1 MKAVAVELDDSEE
14 PIMQEVKTIGLD
26 IAKSVFQVHG
36 VAPVFVVVPRPAQ
49 PECTVWRAF
58 AARGGLA
65 KISWTPDNLFLRNE
79 KLAARA
85 RKPGETGRKIMR
97 LLKLALAG
105 VCVLGLAG
113 SANSAEP
120 VKIRMSWV
128 APVSNWASIVL
139 EKKDLAKHLGK
150 SYTLEPVRYQGTP
163 PMITAIANN
172 ELEVSN
178 LAYSSLAIAIENA
191 GLSDIRV
198 IADEFQDGVPGYYT
212 QQYFVRKDSGI
223 NKVEDLKGKVV
234 GTNAGGSAVDVA
246 MRAMLKKHG
255 LEANR
260 DYTMLEAPLPTM
272 PAVLSD
278 KKADLIPAVLPF
290 SFNPKLREEGKVLF
304 KQTEALGVTQMIVWT
319 ARKSFIDK
327 HRAAMVDFMEDM
339 LRITHWYM
347 DPKNHNEVAQIA
359 SKITKAPPE
368 RFGWLFTKEDYYR
381 DPNLI
386 PNLEA
391 LQRNIDTTRDL
402 GFVKKKIDIKQY
414 SDLSLVQEAAKRLK

>member
-1 MKAVAVELDDSEE
+1 
-14 PIMQEVKTIGLD
+14 
-26 IAKSVFQVHG
+26 
-36 VAPVFVVVPRPAQ
+36 
-49 PECTVWRAF
+49 
-58 AARGGLA
+58 
-65 KISWTPDNLFLRNE
+65 
-79 KLAARA
+79 
-85 RKPGETGRKIMR
+85 
-97 LLKLALAG
+97 
-105 VCVLGLAG
+105 
-113 SANSAEP
+113 
-120 VKIRMSWV
+120 V

-191 GLSDIRV
+191 GLDDIRV

-212 QQYFVRKDSGI
+212 QEYFVRKDSGI
-223 NKVEDLKGKVV
+223 NTVEDLKGKVV

-260 DYTMLEAPLPTM
+260 DYTLLEAPLPTM

-339 LRITHWYM
+339 LRITRWYQ
-347 DPKNHNEVAQIA
+347 DPKNHDEVAKIA
-359 SKITKAPPE
+359 SNLTKVPPE
-368 RFGWLFTKEDYYR
+368 RFGWLFTKQDTFR

-386 PNLEA
+386 PNVEA
-391 LQRNIDTTRDL
+391 LQRNVDVTYDL
-402 GFVKKKIDIKQY
+402 GFVKKKIDIKNY
-414 SDLSLVQEAAKRLK
+414 VDLSLVQEAAKRVK